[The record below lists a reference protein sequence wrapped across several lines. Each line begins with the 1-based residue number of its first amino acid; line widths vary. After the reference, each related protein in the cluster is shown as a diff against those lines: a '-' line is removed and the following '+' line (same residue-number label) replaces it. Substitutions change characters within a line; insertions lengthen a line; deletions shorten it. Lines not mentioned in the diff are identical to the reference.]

1 MRDPATLAEAVALYR
16 VGTFMRKDMIGRL
29 AEEIGKLQTA
39 MSVLSP
45 ERATDTE
52 SRVAKLEER
61 FADLAAAVFQMQND
75 AKRALDTLLT
85 IPPPKSV
92 PGKSV
97 PQTYNVAEERD
108 VNSVSFGEP
117 LGANQSASL
126 DDKYSAWTNVTVE
139 IAPSELD
146 LLRAQAEA
154 LGITVDRRWN
164 AVTLRARIADASN
177 REAA

>member
-16 VGTFMRKDMIGRL
+16 AGTFMRKDMIGRL

-52 SRVAKLEER
+52 NRVAKLEER
-61 FADLAAAVFQMQND
+61 FADLAATVFKMQ
-75 AKRALDTLLT
+75 
-85 IPPPKSV
+85 SV
-92 PGKSV
+92 VPVYRDIAESEASEIRRTGPG
-97 PQTYNVAEERD
+97 PLTYNVAEASD
-108 VNSVSFGEP
+108 VNSVSFGDP
-117 LGANQSASL
+117 LGANQPATL

-146 LLRAQAEA
+146 LLRAQANA